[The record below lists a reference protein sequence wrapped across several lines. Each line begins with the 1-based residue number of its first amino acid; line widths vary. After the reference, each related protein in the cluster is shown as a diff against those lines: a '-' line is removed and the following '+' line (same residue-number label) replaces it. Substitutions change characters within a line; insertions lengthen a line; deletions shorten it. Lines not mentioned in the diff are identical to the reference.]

1 MAGRPLT
8 HDGEAEERAVQAQ
21 SMRALLEASD
31 RREIAC
37 YRALDRRID
46 AALDDLDSGRAPYRA
61 LREIDAIVDELERI
75 DPGENAVHA
84 EVRPDA
90 VLLGGVA

>member
-8 HDGEAEERAVQAQ
+8 PDGETEERTVQAQ
-21 SMRALLEASD
+21 SMRELLDASD

-46 AALDDLDSGRAPYRA
+46 AALDDLEHGLAPFRA
-61 LREIDAIVDELERI
+61 LREIGLIVDELERI

-84 EVRPDA
+84 EIRPEA
-90 VLLGGVA
+90 VLLGGAA

>member
-1 MAGRPLT
+1 MAQPLSP
-8 HDGEAEERAVQAQ
+8 HGEIEERTVQAQ
-21 SMRALLEASD
+21 SMRELLDASD

-46 AALDDLDSGRAPYRA
+46 AALDDLDAGRAPYRA

-84 EVRPDA
+84 EIRPDA
-90 VLLGGVA
+90 VLLGVAS